1 MLEVSKESVIGTLQD
16 HGGRMPQKQLS
27 AIYKPLLADKT
38 QRPLFQKIVNQ
49 VAFVKTKTEENGES
63 IKVVFLKKELRSS
76 SSPHSQNRSSPRQV
90 IPDAIRFEFEQ
101 FFLEL

>member
-1 MLEVSKESVIGTLQD
+1 MLEVSKESVIATLQD

-76 SSPHSQNRSSPRQV
+76 PSVASPHSRSSPRQV
-90 IPDAIRFEFEQ
+90 IPDAIR
-101 FFLEL
+101 

>member
-1 MLEVSKESVIGTLQD
+1 MLEVSKESVIATLQD

-76 SSPHSQNRSSPRQV
+76 PSSVSSPHSQNRSSPRQV
-90 IPDAIRFEFEQ
+90 IPDAIRFE
-101 FFLEL
+101 

>member
-1 MLEVSKESVIGTLQD
+1 MLEVSKESVIATLQD

-27 AIYKPLLADKT
+27 AIYKPLLADKS
-38 QRPLFQKIVNQ
+38 QRPIFQKIVNQ

-76 SSPHSQNRSSPRQV
+76 PSSTHSRSSPRHV
-90 IPDAIRFEFEQ
+90 IPDAIRYEHE
-101 FFLEL
+101 